1 METFEVTVRGEVLTI
16 KPMEDDTF
24 QVYRDE
30 RMLATLTPTIDALG
44 IEWTST
50 DLIAPEYAQAIGEA
64 IESLEK

>member
-16 KPMEDDTF
+16 KPIDGDMFE
-24 QVYRDE
+24 VYRDE

-44 IEWTST
+44 IEWTSA

-64 IESLEK
+64 IESHEK